1 VAAISKQFTELCTTK
16 SACRSPT
23 ASFSSFT
30 PFAQSSVSKLLTC
43 SRPTTCPLD
52 PIPTNLFQSI
62 APTVSATVTHVVNAS
77 LTSGTFPT
85 TFKQAQVT
93 PLLKKP
99 SLPPTHVENY
109 RLVSLLPFLSKT
121 IERAVL
127 SKTIERAIF
136 KQVTDYLSHNNLL
149 DPNQSGFKSGHS
161 TETAL
166 LAVTEALKEARAI
179 AKSSVLILL
188 DLSAAFDTV
197 NHSM

>member
-1 VAAISKQFTELCTTK
+1 MT
-16 SACRSPT
+16 
-23 ASFSSFT
+23 
-30 PFAQSSVSKLLTC
+30 
-43 SRPTTCPLD
+43 
-52 PIPTNLFQSI
+52 
-62 APTVSATVTHVVNAS
+62 NAS

-85 TFKQAQVT
+85 TFKQTQVT

-109 RLVSLLPFLSKT
+109 RPVSLLPFLSKT
-121 IERAVL
+121 IERAV
-127 SKTIERAIF
+127 F

-166 LAVTEALKEARAI
+166 LAVTEALKEARAT

-197 NHSM
+197 NHCILLSILFRPHGLSTKLRPSL